1 MEISVR
7 VPAGPERVGVLGAAE
22 RNLKML
28 REALGVNVTAREG
41 LVQLRGDAESVAVA
55 RRVLERLG
63 EAGAHA
69 SRSRQ
74 EVLDIITEEAAGSA
88 ADREQ
93 LQDDPHGV
101 LDPRAMSDADAP
113 WAGRLQ
119 VYAGGRQ
126 IRARSVNQDRYLE
139 SIRTQDLIFGIGPAG
154 TGKTYLAVAAA
165 VHLLKAGRINKI
177 ILVRPAVEAGE
188 RLGFLPGDL
197 QAKVNPYLRPLFDSL
212 HDMMDF
218 TTIRRFMENDIV
230 EVAPLA
236 YMRGRTLNKAMII
249 LDEAQNTTK
258 GQMKMFLT
266 RMGHGSKMVITGD
279 ATQIDLPD
287 PSESGLIDAARRLAR
302 TEGVAFVGFGVS
314 DVVRHPMVQ
323 KVIDAYGEDDAG
335 TRTGL
340 EAIAEVEAEAHA
352 GRRRAVIDD
361 EVAPLIRRGRPE

>member
-28 REALGVNVTAREG
+28 REALGVSVIARDSV
-41 LVQLRGDAESVAVA
+41 VQVRGEPEAVAVA

-63 EAGAHA
+63 RSAQERG
-69 SRSRQ
+69 SMSRQ
-74 EVLDIITEEAAGSA
+74 EVLDLISSEAIEGSGRDAERTEDLGEFRDA
-88 ADREQ
+88 
-93 LQDDPHGV
+93 
-101 LDPRAMSDADAP
+101 RAMNYDEGP
-113 WAGRLQ
+113 WGGRLA

-126 IRARSVNQDRYLE
+126 IRARSVNQERYLE
-139 SIRTQDLIFGIGPAG
+139 SIRTKDLVFGIGPAG

-165 VHLLKAGRINKI
+165 VHLLKAGRINKV

-197 QAKVNPYLRPLFDSL
+197 QAKVNPYLRPLFDAL

-218 TTIRRFMENDIV
+218 ATIRRFMENDVV
-230 EVAPLA
+230 EVVPLA
-236 YMRGRTLNKAMII
+236 YMRGRTLNKAVII
-249 LDEAQNTTK
+249 LDEAQNTTR

-266 RMGHGSKMVITGD
+266 RMGQGSKMVITGD

-287 PSESGLIDAARRLAR
+287 PRESGLIDAARRLAR
-302 TEGVAFVGFGVS
+302 TEGVAFIGFGVG

-323 KVIDAYGEDDAG
+323 KVIDAYGEDDAD
-335 TRTGL
+335 TRSGL
-340 EAIAEVEAEAHA
+340 EAIAEVEAKANRERSA
-352 GRRRAVIDD
+352 
-361 EVAPLIRRGRPE
+361 RRGE

>member
-28 REALGVNVTAREG
+28 REALGVSVIARDS
-41 LVQLRGDAESVAVA
+41 LVQVRGEPEAVAVA

-63 EAGAHA
+63 ESSHT
-69 SRSRQ
+69 SMSRQ
-74 EVLDIITEEAAGSA
+74 QVLDLITEEAAEAPGRH
-88 ADREQ
+88 ADRSE
-93 LQDDPHGV
+93 DPLG
-101 LDPRAMSDADAP
+101 LRDPRAMAFDDGP
-113 WAGRLQ
+113 WNGRLA
-119 VYAGGRQ
+119 VYASGRQ

-139 SIRTQDLIFGIGPAG
+139 SIRTHDLVFGIGPAG

-165 VHLLKAGRINKI
+165 VHLLKAGRINKV

-197 QAKVNPYLRPLFDSL
+197 QAKVNPYLRPLFDAL

-218 TTIRRFMENDIV
+218 ATIRRFMENDVV
-230 EVAPLA
+230 EVVPLA
-236 YMRGRTLNKAMII
+236 YMRGRTLNKAIII

-266 RMGHGSKMVITGD
+266 RMGQGSKMVITGD

-287 PSESGLIDAARRLAR
+287 PRESGLIDAARRLAR
-302 TEGVAFVGFGVS
+302 TDGVAFIGFGVG

-323 KVIDAYGEDDAG
+323 KVIDAYGEDDAH
-335 TRTGL
+335 TRSGL
-340 EAIAEVEAEAHA
+340 EAIAEVEAQANAER
-352 GRRRAVIDD
+352 GRRRATKTTESQD
-361 EVAPLIRRGRPE
+361 